1 MGAGNF
7 ALHGFNR
14 GLVSARA
21 LARVDLERMRLS
33 AEQQTNWSPRS
44 LGSMSLRP
52 GLGYISATKGNNAAR
67 LLPFVYSAT
76 STAILECTDSFVRP
90 LPSGSPIT
98 RVAVSSEVTNG
109 DFSSGTG
116 WTITGTGG
124 ASGSITGGKLVCIA
138 DPMKSYVVTS
148 RTMSVAGGDQAKEH
162 AFRIV
167 VERGPVM
174 FRAGSTSGGQEL
186 IAETVLNSGT
196 HSLAFTPGSGVGTV
210 YIQFES
216 RVLRETIVDSI
227 TIEGAGEMTLPS
239 PWLAADLDFIRV
251 AQSGD
256 VLFVAC
262 AGYQPRRLERRGA
275 TSWSIT
281 NYEPQGPFTAVPGD
295 ENITLSVGSGAG
307 ATTLTASRPFFTA
320 SHIGAQFRIFTPGYN
335 HYWKLGQALVYSP
348 AIRVNGVGTG
358 RNISIVTTGTWAGTL
373 TVQKSY
379 VGEDSGFVDTATT
392 ITSNTTTTI
401 TDSAD
406 NTALWVRV
414 GFNTGGYTSG
424 LVEVQ
429 LTFGAGGTAATAAA
443 FNGSSASAATTTSTG
458 GRFGMC
464 RVLSLTSTTV
474 ANVEVLS
481 IFSSNIPTYDWYE
494 GEWSDRRG
502 WPSAVAL
509 HEGRLFF
516 AGRDKLWGSISDAYS
531 TFDPSQE
538 VDSGPISRSIG
549 VGPIQYIN
557 WLLPLS
563 RLVLG
568 TEASEVTVKSSQFD
582 EPLTPTNFA
591 LKDVSTYGSA
601 RIAALKVDTR
611 GIFVEKSGIRVLEL
625 AYSVEVNDYIPRD
638 LTSLCPDLNVSK
650 AVARIAVQ
658 RQPDTRVHCV
668 RSDGTVA
675 VLVVDPLEDVKCWVE
690 YETDGD
696 VEDVCVLPGTEEDE
710 VYYVVKRVIG
720 GATKRYIEKFAKE
733 SECIGGTLN
742 KQADSFIVYSG
753 SATTTI
759 TGLSHLEGESVV
771 VWGGGADLSP
781 DDVNRAQTTYTVAS
795 GSITL
800 STAVTSAVVGLPYEA
815 RFKSTKLAYAAQGG
829 TALLQNKRVHQLG
842 LILHKTHHK
851 GLYHGSDF
859 DIMDGLPD
867 IEDGTDVATGTI
879 HDHYDADMIEH
890 PGDWDTDA
898 RLCLLAKAPRP
909 CTVLGAVIN
918 IKTHG

>member
-7 ALHGFNR
+7 PLHGFNR

-52 GLGYISATKGNNAAR
+52 GLGYITATRSNAAAR
-67 LLPFVYSAT
+67 LIPFVYSST
-76 STAILECTDSFVRP
+76 STAIVEATDSYIRP

-98 RVAVSSEVTNG
+98 RVAVSSAVTNG

-116 WTITGTGG
+116 WTITSTGG

-138 DPMKSYVVTS
+138 DAMKSYVVTT

-162 AFRIV
+162 AFRII
-167 VERGPVM
+167 VERGPVV
-174 FRAGSTSGGQEL
+174 FRLGSTSGGQEL
-186 IAETVLNSGT
+186 IAETVLNTGT
-196 HSLAFTPGSGVGTV
+196 HSIAFTPGVGTV
-210 YIQFES
+210 YIQFDS
-216 RVLRETIVDSI
+216 RVQRETIVDSI
-227 TIEGAGEMTLPS
+227 AVEAAGEMTLPS
-239 PWLAADLDFIRV
+239 PWAAADLDFLRYT
-251 AQSGD
+251 QSGD
-256 VLFVAC
+256 VLFVSC
-262 AGYQPRRLERRGA
+262 AGYQPRRIERRGA
-275 TSWSIT
+275 SSWSIT
-281 NYEPQGPFTAVPGD
+281 KYEPQGPFSAVPSD
-295 ENITLSVGSGAG
+295 ENVTMSVGSGAG
-307 ATTLTASRPFFTA
+307 ATTLTASRPFFTS
-320 SHIGAQFRIFTPGYN
+320 SHVGAQFRIFTPGYN
-335 HYWKLGQALVYSP
+335 HYWKLGQDLVYSP

-392 ITSNTTTTI
+392 ITTNTTTTI
-401 TDSAD
+401 TDTAD

-414 GFNTGGYTSG
+414 GFNASGYTSG

-429 LTFGAGGTAATAAA
+429 LTFGAGGVAASGGS
-443 FNGSSASAATTTSTG
+443 FSGSSGGAAATTTSTG
-458 GRFGMC
+458 GRFGIC

-481 IFSSNIPTYDWYE
+481 IFSSNIPTFDWYE
-494 GEWSDRRG
+494 GEWSDRKG

-516 AGRDKLWGSISDAYS
+516 AGRDKLWGSISDAFS

-538 VDSGPISRSIG
+538 GDSGPISRSIG
-549 VGPIQYIN
+549 VGPVQYIN

-601 RIAALKVDTR
+601 RIAALKIDTR
-611 GIFVEKSGIRVLEL
+611 GLFVEKSGIRVMEL
-625 AYSVEVNDYIPRD
+625 AYSVENNDYLPRD
-638 LTSLCPDLNVSK
+638 MTALCPDLNIGK
-650 AVARIAVQ
+650 AVTRIAVQ
-658 RQPDTRVHCV
+658 RQPDTRIHCV

-696 VEDVCVLPGTEEDE
+696 IEDVCVLPGTEEDE
-710 VYYVVKRVIG
+710 VYYVVNRTIG

-753 SATTTI
+753 ASTATI
-759 TGLSHLEGESVV
+759 TGLTHLEGESVV
-771 VWGGGADLSP
+771 VWAGGVDFSP
-781 DDVNRAQTTYTVAS
+781 DDVNRSQTTFTVAS

-800 STAVTSAVVGLPYEA
+800 PSAVTSAVVGLPYEA
-815 RFKSTKLAYAAQGG
+815 RFKSTKLAYAAERG
-829 TALLQNKRVHQLG
+829 TALLQKKRVHQLG
-842 LILHKTHHK
+842 LILHKTHYK
-851 GLYHGSDF
+851 GLYHGNSF

-867 IEDGTDVATGTI
+867 VEEGTDVTADTI

-909 CTVLGAVIN
+909 CTVLGAVLN
-918 IKTHG
+918 IRTHG